1 MATPIR
7 RASTPPHDPH
17 IGPVCRVALA
27 VAHVPGR
34 SRSCEVAASGCLDIA
49 SRPTAKERRMTDEE
63 FKRAL
68 EASREIELTVT
79 GRTSG
84 REMSNPV

>member
-1 MATPIR
+1 
-7 RASTPPHDPH
+7 
-17 IGPVCRVALA
+17 
-27 VAHVPGR
+27 
-34 SRSCEVAASGCLDIA
+34 
-49 SRPTAKERRMTDEE
+49 MTDEE